1 MIRYLETYEN
11 GEDDDEWDERVDKS
25 RHFMSGN
32 WSH

>member
-1 MIRYLETYEN
+1 MSDVADDDDDD
-11 GEDDDEWDERVDKS
+11 DDDEWDERVDKS